1 MLAEA
6 SQCVLHTG
14 FGFRTECHEK
24 HSHNMHH
31 TAHSCSITMT
41 AVAGGGARHL
51 AMKFGLCV
59 CVSARTHVFVLITR
73 KRLQILAE
81 IKIDC
86 TKMTVY
92 RR

>member
-31 TAHSCSITMT
+31 TAHSELGTITMT

-59 CVSARTHVFVLITR
+59 CVRARM
-73 KRLQILAE
+73 
-81 IKIDC
+81 C
-86 TKMTVY
+86 SY
-92 RR
+92 